1 MKLNFSSQWTCGR
14 VQIVVNCVKRA
25 SYFHL
30 DEPHILSLSL
40 SQALCH
46 VIDFANMS
54 PHLKKMKSHREELLD
69 DSIFGPRIKTQ
80 ERGKHKEIECSEKR
94 EKLHDLLKT

>member
-1 MKLNFSSQWTCGR
+1 MWKSSNCCKLCETGFILPS
-14 VQIVVNCVKRA
+14 
-25 SYFHL
+25 
-30 DEPHILSLSL
+30 EPYILSL

-69 DSIFGPRIKTQ
+69 DSIFGPGIKTL
-80 ERGKHKEIECSEKR
+80 ERGKHKEIECSENR